1 MRLRSILPFAL
12 VIGLLGCSSKE
23 PQFAGFEQAKERA
36 DERRQ
41 PLLLEFTKAGSSD
54 CEQAIAAFDTATN
67 IQGSLTTLSFY
78 RVDVESEEGAYLGE
92 TYGISLWLP
101 TYVLTD
107 SKGKE
112 IYRWSGFIAP
122 AAFMRQLSRGTRD
135 LTTVEAKIERFESE
149 PSFEDAYSLA
159 NYFMSVKN
167 PARAAEYYKQA
178 DRLNSNPRRDVKFEV
193 FHAIANAV
201 WYGQLDFGEAEKAAD
216 SVLASGFRTTINSVR
231 VVQQLAPLS
240 RRTGHT
246 DRLVKYLQLAVER
259 MSQPKDDNSRKIY
272 EGLQAELQLYADHD
286 TTRAIET
293 KRASYGPAY
302 SRKPTDDV
310 DFSEWCADRGINL
323 DEAELIAQRVAQ
335 TRPPSGRS
343 YSDLYRILAKVS
355 LARGDN
361 QRAVTLAEQALEAD
375 PDNPLRMEFLKEC
388 QDKL

>member
-1 MRLRSILPFAL
+1 MRLRDILPL
-12 VIGLLGCSSKE
+12 VLIIGLLGCSSKE

-36 DERRQ
+36 EERRQ
-41 PLLLEFTKAGSSD
+41 PLLLEFTKTD
-54 CEQAIAAFDTATN
+54 CGDCGEASIAFDTSTT
-67 IQGSLTTLSFY
+67 ILGSLATVAFY
-78 RVDVESEEGAYLGE
+78 RVDIEAEEGAYLSE
-92 TYGISLWLP
+92 TYGITSWLP
-101 TYVLTD
+101 TYILTD

-122 AAFMRQLSRGTRD
+122 AAFIRQFGRATRD
-135 LTTVEAKIERFESE
+135 LTTVETKMERFESE
-149 PSFEDAYSLA
+149 PNFEDAYSLA
-159 NYFMSVKN
+159 NYFMSVKA
-167 PARAAEYYKQA
+167 PTRAAEYFKHA

-201 WYGQLDFGEAEKAAD
+201 WYGELDFAEAEKAAD

-240 RRTGHT
+240 RRTNQP
-246 DRLVKYLQLAVER
+246 DRLVKYLQIAVQR
-259 MSQPKDDNSRKIY
+259 MGEPKDDNSRKLY

-286 TTRAIET
+286 TARAIET
-293 KRASYGPAY
+293 KKASYGPAY

-323 DEAELIAQRVAQ
+323 DEAESIARRVVQ
-335 TRPPSGRS
+335 LGPPGGRS
-343 YSDLYRILAKVS
+343 HSDLYRILAKVA

-361 QRAVTLAEQALEAD
+361 QEAVSLAELALEAD
-375 PDNPLRMEFLKEC
+375 PDNPLRLEFLKEC